1 MAMCYMTLIV
11 LDHPASAK
19 IENITAVG
27 FVLAPGGF
35 AAVNHLLSC
44 FT

>member
-1 MAMCYMTLIV
+1 MAMCYITLIV

-19 IENITAVG
+19 MENITAVG
-27 FVLAPGGF
+27 FVLAPGVF
-35 AAVNHLLSC
+35 RAMNHLLSC